1 MNAIIRKEGDNR
13 VTLILDGRLDASVAS
28 HIAKEVEP
36 LFDYSDCE
44 IVIDCSQVDC
54 DY

>member
-28 HIAKEVEP
+28 HIAKEEP
-36 LFDYSDCE
+36 EHIFQCCWE
-44 IVIDCSQVDC
+44 IFAG
-54 DY
+54 Y